1 MSNSELNF
9 NDPKFIADPYPA
21 LKQLRMGDGPI
32 WHEGM
37 QIFLAAKHSDANDVF
52 RNKSLGRI
60 FAPKTP
66 EFEWEIFNWLHA
78 DSILDSEPPK
88 HTRLRSLVAKAFNR
102 QKIEGMRPSVER
114 ITQNLLDAI
123 DEKVKSAES
132 FDLIADYAEPLP
144 VKIIA
149 DLLGFPES
157 EEHLLRPWSQAIVKM
172 YEVNPSLQY
181 QNDAK
186 KAGREFAEYVRG
198 LAEQRKKTPGQ
209 DLISELATVEEN
221 GEKLNMQ
228 ELVATCVLLL
238 NAGHEASVNAFGNG
252 MVAVLERPEQAQL
265 LREKPRELTDTALEE
280 FMRFDAPLHLFERT
294 ATADTQIGGVQIKQG
309 QKIAA
314 LIGSA
319 NRDETVFNSAETM
332 DVTRDP
338 NPHIGFGA
346 GIHFCLGAPLARL
359 EMSVSLPALWAKY
372 PGMQLSTKPVRRPT
386 FVLRGYES
394 VLISA

>member
-1 MSNSELNF
+1 MIDF
-9 NDPKFIADPYPA
+9 TDPHFVADPYPA
-21 LKQLRMGDGPI
+21 LKELRNAPGPV
-32 WHEGM
+32 WHEDM
-37 QIFLAAKHSDANDVF
+37 QIFLAARHADANDVF

-60 FAPKTP
+60 FKEKTP
-66 EFEWEIFNWLHA
+66 DFEWEIFNWLHA

-102 QKIEGMRPSVER
+102 QKIEGMRPAVER
-114 ITQNLLDAI
+114 ITEQLLDAI
-123 DEKVKSAES
+123 NKKLKDGKN

-172 YEVNPSLQY
+172 YEVNPTVQY
-181 QNDAK
+181 QVEAK
-186 KAGREFAEYVRG
+186 KAAAEFAEYVRD
-198 LAEQRKKTPGQ
+198 LATSRKKTPGP
-209 DLISELATVEEN
+209 DLISDLASVEEN
-221 GEKLNMQ
+221 GEKLNMH

-252 MVAVLERPEQAQL
+252 MVAALQRPDQMRL
-265 LREKPRELTDTALEE
+265 LRETPREITNTALEE

-294 ATADTQIGGVQIKQG
+294 ATADTVVGGVQIKEG

-319 NRDETVFNSAETM
+319 NRDETVFSAPETM
-332 DVTRDP
+332 DLTRDP

-359 EMSVSLPALWAKY
+359 EMSVSLPALWEKH
-372 PGMQLSTKPVRRPT
+372 PSMQLAAEPVRRPT

-394 VLISA
+394 VAISV

>member
-1 MSNSELNF
+1 MIDF
-9 NDPKFIADPYPA
+9 NNPTFVADPYEQ
-21 LKQLRMGDGPI
+21 LKELREFGKPV

-37 QIFLAAKHSDANDVF
+37 QIFLAACHSDANDVF

-60 FAPKTP
+60 FIDKKPD
-66 EFEWEIFNWLHA
+66 FEWETFNWLHS

-102 QKIEGMRPSVER
+102 NKIEGMRPAVER
-114 ITQNLLDAI
+114 ITKQLLDVI
-123 DEKVKSAES
+123 EEKVKSGET

-157 EEHLLRPWSQAIVKM
+157 EEHLLRPWSQSIVKM
-172 YEVNPSLQY
+172 YEVNPSEQY
-181 QNDAK
+181 QMEAK
-186 KAGREFAEYVRG
+186 KAAAEFAEYVRS
-198 LAEQRKKTPGQ
+198 LAEHRKKNPDQ
-209 DLISELATVEEN
+209 DLITDLAMVEEN
-221 GEKLNMQ
+221 GEKLNSH

-252 MVAVLERPEQAQL
+252 MVAALERPDQAEL
-265 LREKPRELTDTALEE
+265 LRKNSRAITDTALEE

-294 ATADTQIGGVQIKQG
+294 ATVDTELGGVNIEKG

-319 NRDETVFNSAETM
+319 NRDSAVFEHADEM
-332 DVTRDP
+332 DLTRDP

-359 EMSVSLPALWAKY
+359 EMSVSLPALWEKY
-372 PGMQLSTKPVRRPT
+372 PNMQLAGNPVRRPT

>member
-1 MSNSELNF
+1 MIDFNNPTFVANPYEQLKELRAF
-9 NDPKFIADPYPA
+9 GKPV
-21 LKQLRMGDGPI
+21 

-37 QIFLAAKHSDANDVF
+37 QIFLAARHSDANDVF

-60 FAPKTP
+60 FTDKKPD
-66 EFEWEIFNWLHA
+66 FEWETFNWLHS

-102 QKIEGMRPSVER
+102 SKIEGMRPAVER
-114 ITQNLLDAI
+114 ITQQLLDAI
-123 DEKVKSAES
+123 DEKVKSGET

-157 EEHLLRPWSQAIVKM
+157 EEHLLRPWSQSIVKM
-172 YEVNPSLQY
+172 YEVNPSEQY
-181 QNDAK
+181 QMEAK
-186 KAGREFAEYVRG
+186 KAATEFAEYVRS
-198 LAEQRKKTPGQ
+198 LAEHRKTNPGQ
-209 DLISELATVEEN
+209 DLITDLAMVEEN
-221 GEKLNMQ
+221 GEKLNSH

-252 MVAVLERPEQAQL
+252 MVAAFERPDQADL
-265 LREKPRELTDTALEE
+265 LRKNSRAITDTALEE

-294 ATADTQIGGVQIKQG
+294 VTVDTELGGVKIEKG

-319 NRDETVFNSAETM
+319 NRDSAVFERADEM
-332 DVTRDP
+332 DLTRDP

-359 EMSVSLPALWAKY
+359 EMGVSLPALWEKY
-372 PGMQLSTKPVRRPT
+372 PNMQLAGDPVRRPT

-394 VLISA
+394 VSISA

>member
-1 MSNSELNF
+1 MIDF
-9 NDPKFIADPYPA
+9 NNPTFVADPYEQLKA
-21 LKQLRMGDGPI
+21 LREIGKPV

-37 QIFLAAKHSDANDVF
+37 QVFLAARHSDANDVF

-60 FAPKTP
+60 FTDKSP
-66 EFEWEIFNWLHA
+66 EFEWETFNWLHS

-102 QKIEGMRPSVER
+102 NKIEGMRPVVER
-114 ITQNLLDAI
+114 ITQQLLDAI
-123 DEKVKSAES
+123 DEKVKSGEN

-157 EEHLLRPWSQAIVKM
+157 EEHLLRPWSQSIVKM
-172 YEVNPSLQY
+172 YEVNPSQQY
-181 QNDAK
+181 QIEAK
-186 KAGREFAEYVRG
+186 KAAGEFAEYVRN
-198 LAEQRKKTPGQ
+198 LAEHRKTNPGQ
-209 DLISELATVEEN
+209 DLITDLAMVEEN
-221 GEKLNMQ
+221 GEKLNSH

-252 MVAVLERPEQAQL
+252 MVAALERPDQAEL
-265 LREKPRELTDTALEE
+265 LRKNSRAITETALEE

-294 ATADTQIGGVQIKQG
+294 ATVDTELGGVKIEKG

-319 NRDETVFNSAETM
+319 NRDSSVFERADEM
-332 DVTRDP
+332 DLTRDP

-359 EMSVSLPALWAKY
+359 EMSVSLPALWEKY
-372 PGMQLSTKPVRRPT
+372 PNMQLAGTPVRRPT

-394 VLISA
+394 VTISA

>member
-1 MSNSELNF
+1 MIDF
-9 NDPKFIADPYPA
+9 NNPTFVANPYEQLKA
-21 LKQLRMGDGPI
+21 LREIGKPV
-32 WHEGM
+32 WHERM
-37 QIFLAAKHSDANDVF
+37 QIFLAARHSDANDVF

-60 FAPKTP
+60 FTDKSP
-66 EFEWEIFNWLHA
+66 EFEWETFNWLHS

-102 QKIEGMRPSVER
+102 NKIEGMRPAVER
-114 ITQNLLDAI
+114 ITQQLLGAI
-123 DEKVKSAES
+123 DEKVKSGES

-157 EEHLLRPWSQAIVKM
+157 EEHLLRPWSQSIVKM
-172 YEVNPSLQY
+172 YEVNPSEQY
-181 QNDAK
+181 QVEAK
-186 KAGREFAEYVRG
+186 KAAGEFAEYVRN
-198 LAEQRKKTPGQ
+198 LAEHRKTNPGQ
-209 DLISELATVEEN
+209 DLITDLAMVEEN
-221 GEKLNMQ
+221 GEKLNSH

-252 MVAVLERPEQAQL
+252 MVAALEHPDQAEL
-265 LREKPRELTDTALEE
+265 LRKNSRAITETALEE

-294 ATADTQIGGVQIKQG
+294 ATVDTELGGVKIEKG

-319 NRDETVFNSAETM
+319 NRDSSVFERADEM
-332 DVTRDP
+332 DLTRDP

-359 EMSVSLPALWAKY
+359 EMSVSLPALWEKY
-372 PGMQLSTKPVRRPT
+372 PNMQLAGTPVRRPT

-394 VLISA
+394 VTISA

>member
-1 MSNSELNF
+1 MIDF
-9 NDPKFIADPYPA
+9 NNPTFVADPYEQLKA
-21 LKQLRMGDGPI
+21 LREFGKPV

-37 QIFLAAKHSDANDVF
+37 QIFLAARHSDANDVF

-60 FAPKTP
+60 FTDKKPD
-66 EFEWEIFNWLHA
+66 FEWETFNWLHS

-102 QKIEGMRPSVER
+102 NKIEGMRPAVER
-114 ITQNLLDAI
+114 ITQMLLDAI
-123 DEKVKSAES
+123 DEKVKSGET

-157 EEHLLRPWSQAIVKM
+157 EEHLLRPWSQSIVKM
-172 YEVNPSLQY
+172 YEVNPSEQY
-181 QNDAK
+181 QMEAK
-186 KAGREFAEYVRG
+186 KAAAEFAEYVRS
-198 LAEQRKKTPGQ
+198 LAEHRKTNPGQ
-209 DLISELATVEEN
+209 DLITDLAMVEEN
-221 GEKLNMQ
+221 GEKLNSH

-252 MVAVLERPEQAQL
+252 IVAALERPDQAEL
-265 LREKPRELTDTALEE
+265 LRRNSRAITDTALEE

-294 ATADTQIGGVQIKQG
+294 ATVDTELGGVKIERG

-319 NRDETVFNSAETM
+319 NRDSAVFERADEM
-332 DVTRDP
+332 DLTRDP

-359 EMSVSLPALWAKY
+359 EMSVSLPALWEKY
-372 PGMQLSTKPVRRPT
+372 PKMQLDGNPVRRPT

-394 VLISA
+394 VSISA

>member
-1 MSNSELNF
+1 MIDF
-9 NDPKFIADPYPA
+9 TDPSFVSDPYPA
-21 LKQLRMGDGPI
+21 LKELRAEGKPV

-37 QIFLAAKHSDANDVF
+37 QMFLAARHVDANDVF

-60 FAPKTP
+60 FKEKSP
-66 EFEWEIFNWLHA
+66 EFEWEIFNWLHS

-102 QKIEGMRPSVER
+102 QKIEGMRPAVGR
-114 ITQNLLDAI
+114 ITEQLLDAI
-123 DEKVKSAES
+123 DEKVKSGQT

-172 YEVNPSLQY
+172 YEVNPSVQY
-181 QNDAK
+181 QNEAK
-186 KAGREFAEYVRG
+186 AAAKEFADYVRA
-198 LAEQRKKTPGQ
+198 LAESRKKIPGA
-209 DLISELATVEEN
+209 DLISDLASVEEN
-221 GEKLNMQ
+221 GEKLNMH

-252 MVAVLERPEQAQL
+252 MVAALQRPDQVAL
-265 LREKPRELTDTALEE
+265 LRENPRGITETALEE

-294 ATADTQIGGVQIKQG
+294 ATADTELGGVSIKEG

-319 NRDETVFNSAETM
+319 NRDETVFSNPESM
-332 DVTRDP
+332 DLTRDP

-359 EMSVSLPALWAKY
+359 EMSVSLPALWERY
-372 PGMQLSTKPVRRPT
+372 PHMQLAGEAIRRPT

-394 VLISA
+394 VAISA